1 MGWEVAAANV
11 RALRRSGD
19 IPHEFNYQVSIA
31 IFLLLTV
38 PVRVQAQIPGCHC
51 GGGSGY
57 ASTHVGTVT
66 PCGAVVLTY
75 LLTYYM
81 ANARDLKCFIGRR

>member
-66 PCGAVVLTY
+66 PCGAVVLNPFPTATLVRY
-75 LLTYYM
+75 
-81 ANARDLKCFIGRR
+81 A

>member
-75 LLTYYM
+75 LLLLTYTYD
-81 ANARDLKCFIGRR
+81 RPTRHHTST